1 MNVQTLPTTQLVS
14 VEPDDARKKAQ
25 IDFNFL
31 ALLAA
36 PEAFVFAFPAFYLAC
51 FVLLTAFKK
60 PYEYFALGIPRG
72 FAKTTFVKIL
82 CLWYILFSSKRF
94 ILVICASEDKAINI
108 VADIMMMLSGENMR
122 RLFGSWQANVAE
134 DSKTKKVFYFRGRNI
149 IVQGIGIWSDIRG
162 VNRNNDR
169 PDVMILDDVQSKE
182 VAKDIEQTHEL
193 LEHITGTVLKTKSN
207 FGCTFIFIANMY
219 PENSILAK
227 LQENPI
233 WTSLI
238 VGGILED
245 GTSLWEDL
253 KPLETLLEEWESDTS
268 LGMGHVFESEVLN
281 KQGRTEFTGIDIT
294 KIQTMPEWMDLND
307 AEGGF
312 ILIDPS
318 GAKKTSDDCTIEHF
332 SVIDGKPIFDEIVLG
347 VFTPLET
354 IDNALKLGIKR
365 NTRLICVES
374 VAYQASLLFWFNYI
388 CEQRGISGFT
398 FMPVS
403 PRNQAKNLRIKRGAL
418 KLINGEMYLHP
429 SVRSLY
435 IDQISR
441 WDPNTT
447 DNTDDIIDPP
457 GYVDEVIQ
465 LYGTHISKILVPVDD
480 SVEAA
485 HSDTIQTLF

>member
-1 MNVQTLPTTQLVS
+1 MSNYPSTSLVS
-14 VEPDDARKKAQ
+14 VSPDDARSKAQ
-25 IDFNFL
+25 VDFNFL
-31 ALLAA
+31 ASLAA
-36 PEAFVFAFPAFYLAC
+36 PEAFIFAFPAFYLAC

-82 CLWYILFSSKRF
+82 CLWYILFSQKRF
-94 ILVICASEDKAINI
+94 ILIICASEDKAINI
-108 VADIMMMLSGENMR
+108 VADIMMMLSGENIR
-122 RLFGSWQANVAE
+122 RLFGSWQAGKDE
-134 DSKTKKVFYFRGRNI
+134 DSKTKKVFFFRGRNI
-149 IVQGIGIWSDIRG
+149 IIQGIGIWSDIRG

-182 VAKDIEQTHEL
+182 VAKDPDQTKEL

-207 FGCTFIFIANMY
+207 FNCTFIFIANMY

-227 LQENPI
+227 LRANPI
-233 WTSLI
+233 WTSLV

-245 GTSLWEDL
+245 GTSLWEEL
-253 KPLETLLEEWESDTS
+253 KPLEALLEEWESDTS

-281 KQGRTEFTGIDIT
+281 KEGRYDIT
-294 KIQTMPEWMDLND
+294 GVDITRIQSMPDWMDIKD

-332 SVIDGKPIFDEIVLG
+332 SVIDGKPVFDEICFG
-347 VFTPLET
+347 TFTPLET
-354 IDNALKLGIKR
+354 IENALNLGMKR

-374 VAYQASLLFWFNYI
+374 VAYQSSLLFWFNYI
-388 CEQRGISGFT
+388 CEQKGITGFI

-429 SVRSLY
+429 AVRSLY

-441 WDPNTT
+441 WDPTT
-447 DNTDDIIDPP
+447 DKNVDDIIDPL

-465 LYGTHISKILVPVDD
+465 LYAPYISRLIIPLDE
-480 SVEAA
+480 STEAA